1 MRFVS
6 ILAGGAIEFAPASEG
21 GVEFLR
27 TLAPQTGDERD
38 RIADLRRAL
47 GRQGRGDD
55 APCPRLSLC
64 VRRRRGEG
72 GERDGLHRQAL
83 GIHVEIIGD
92 RLAQRF
98 LCRRQP
104 LGMDMGGEQV
114 GVYEVDRRSLHDT
127 GDQID
132 PPLEVILVVR
142 ALRRA
147 VGYDESGL
155 SAAPRSARA
164 LGVVSRGR
172 RRIAQVDDVELR
184 DVDAQLHR
192 RRAVKQRQEI
202 ALLVDD
208 ACLARHL
215 GHAGLIVGAE
225 AEAAFAQFAQ

>member
-1 MRFVS
+1 MHHAYRVS
-6 ILAGGAIEFAPASEG
+6 
-21 GVEFLR
+21 
-27 TLAPQTGDERD
+27 
-38 RIADLRRAL
+38 
-47 GRQGRGDD
+47 
-55 APCPRLSLC
+55 
-64 VRRRRGEG
+64 
-72 GERDGLHRQAL
+72 
-83 GIHVEIIGD
+83 
-92 RLAQRF
+92 
-98 LCRRQP
+98 
-104 LGMDMGGEQV
+104 
-114 GVYEVDRRSLHDT
+114 
-127 GDQID
+127 
-132 PPLEVILVVR
+132 EVILVVR